1 MKRIRTTVPLLVV
14 AALAAAAIGT
24 SASASTT
31 SRLGG
36 DKNIVE
42 TAVAAGQFKTLASL
56 LTKAGLADTL
66 ATGGPFTVF
75 APTDEAFAKVPKATL
90 DALAENPAQLKSVL
104 LYHAVPGRVTAAD
117 VVKLS
122 SAKTLEGRSLAI
134 KVVDGTVFVDQA
146 KVTTPDVMASNGVI
160 HVIDSVLI
168 PKAAPTAP
176 AKNVVQTAVAAGQFK
191 TLASLLTK
199 AGLAGALQGK
209 GPFTVFAP
217 TDAAFAKVPK
227 ATLAALAKNP
237 AKLRAV
243 LLYHVVKGKV
253 TAAQVMKLRS
263 AKTLNGKSLAIRVG
277 GGGVLVGGAAVT
289 KADVTASNGV
299 IHVINKVLIP

>member
-1 MKRIRTTVPLLVV
+1 MKSIRITLTVLAV
-14 AALAAAAIGT
+14 AAMAAAAIGT
-24 SASASTT
+24 SAYASTA
-31 SRLGG
+31 SRSEG
-36 DKNIVE
+36 DQNIVQ
-42 TAVAAGQFKTLASL
+42 TAIAAGQFTTLASL

-66 ATGGPFTVF
+66 STSGPFTVF
-75 APTDEAFAKVPKATL
+75 APTDAAFAKVPKATL
-90 DALAENPAQLKSVL
+90 DALAENPDQLKSVL
-104 LYHAVPGRVTAAD
+104 LYHVVPGRVTAAD
-117 VVKLS
+117 VVKLN
-122 SAKTLEGRSLAI
+122 SAKTLEGRSVAI
-134 KVVDGTVFVDQA
+134 KVVDGSVHVDQA

-160 HVIDSVLI
+160 HVIDTVLV
-168 PKAAPTAP
+168 PKAAKP
-176 AKNVVQTAVAAGQFK
+176 AKNLVRTAVAAGQFK
-191 TLASLLTK
+191 TLAALLTK

-227 ATLAALAKNP
+227 ATLAALGKNK

-253 TAAQVMKLRS
+253 TAAQVVKLRS
-263 AKTLNGKSLAIRVG
+263 AKTLNGKTVAIRVSG
-277 GGGVLVGGAAVT
+277 GKVFVGGAAVT

>member
-1 MKRIRTTVPLLVV
+1 MRRTRMTLALALVVV
-14 AALAAAAIGT
+14 AAVATAAIG
-24 SASASTT
+24 ASASTA
-31 SRLGG
+31 SRSAGE
-36 DKNIVE
+36 KNIVE

-56 LTKAGLADTL
+56 LTKTGLADTL

-75 APTDEAFAKVPKATL
+75 APTDEAFAQVPKATL

-104 LYHAVPGRVTAAD
+104 LYHVVPGRVTAAD

-134 KVVDGTVFVDQA
+134 KVLDGSVFVDQA

-160 HVIDSVLI
+160 HVVDSVLI
-168 PKAAPTAP
+168 PKAAPAPPKNIVKTAI
-176 AKNVVQTAVAAGQFK
+176 AAGQFK

-199 AGLAGALQGK
+199 AGLAGTLQAK

-227 ATLAALAKNP
+227 ATLAALAKNKV
-237 AKLRAV
+237 KLRAV

-253 TAAQVMKLRS
+253 TAAQAMELRS
-263 AKTLNGKSLAIRVG
+263 ARTLNGKSLPIRVRDGKVRVG
-277 GGGVLVGGAAVT
+277 GATVT
-289 KADVTASNGV
+289 KADVLASNGV